1 MAASV
6 ATSMTAS
13 HATVASTSLASTAG
27 SKTSTAAVAASKTAS
42 ELKGMI
48 KLACSSLLIAMSTIT
63 DSLLLH
69 TKDSY
74 ICSPLLP

>member
-27 SKTSTAAVAASKTAS
+27 SKTSPAAVAASKKAS

-69 TKDSY
+69 IKNSY
-74 ICSPLLP
+74 ICSLLLP